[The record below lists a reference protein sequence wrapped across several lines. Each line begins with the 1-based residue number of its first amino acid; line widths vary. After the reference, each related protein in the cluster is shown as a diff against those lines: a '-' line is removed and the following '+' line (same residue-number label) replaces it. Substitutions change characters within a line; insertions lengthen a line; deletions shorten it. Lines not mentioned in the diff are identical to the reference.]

1 MDLQHLRTFFEV
13 ARTGNVSRA
22 AERLYITQ
30 PALSRQ
36 MDNLEKSLGIPLFTR
51 HSRGMKLTEAG
62 RRLYEFAE
70 KALRIVAEAERALKE
85 MRELESG
92 RVTVAASTTMG
103 NYLLPGLL
111 ALFSRAHPGIDV
123 SMQVANSEQVIDW
136 VLQGSH
142 DVGFVAKH
150 PEKPGLSIEP
160 VVEDEIIFLAAPD
173 QSRQKPE
180 EALANAVFLLREE
193 GSATREIAE
202 SILLREGIRPAKVI
216 TLGNT
221 EAIKRGVMAGMGVT
235 FLSKFTVELELKHKV
250 LVTSDAPRLKA
261 GRRFFA
267 IYPKGA
273 RLSPAL
279 LGFLSLVKKQ
289 IQAVTPPRA

>member
-1 MDLQHLRTFFEV
+1 MDLAHLRTFFEV

-51 HSRGMKLTEAG
+51 HSRGVKLTEAG
-62 RRLYEFAE
+62 RRLYEYAE

-92 RVTVAASTTMG
+92 RVAVAASTTMG

-136 VLQGSH
+136 VLRGSH
-142 DVGFVAKH
+142 DVGFVAKQ
-150 PEKPGLSIEP
+150 PERAGLSIEP

-173 QSRQKPE
+173 PARQKPE
-180 EALANAVFLLREE
+180 EALENAVFLLREE

-202 SILLREGIRPAKVI
+202 SILLREGIRAAKVI

-235 FLSKFTVELELKHKV
+235 FLSKFTVELELRHGL

-289 IQAVTPPRA
+289 ISATV